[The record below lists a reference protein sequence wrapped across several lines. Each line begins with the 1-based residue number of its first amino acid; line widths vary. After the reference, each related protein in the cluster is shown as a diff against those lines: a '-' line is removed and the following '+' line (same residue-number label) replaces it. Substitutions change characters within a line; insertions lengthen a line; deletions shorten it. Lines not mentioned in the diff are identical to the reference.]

1 MYLNDLGIVCALGA
15 SKQDVLAAWLTGCC
29 ESANLVPWLDSTIP
43 AFAVQTELPRIPQN
57 LKQYDCRNNR
67 ILLAA
72 LEQIKTKVM
81 HAIKQYGPDRIAVVL
96 GTSTSGIAEGES
108 AVAEWCSSGHM
119 PADYYYKQQ
128 ELGGVAE
135 FLARYLAIRG
145 PAYTISTTCSSSANA
160 MISARRLL
168 KLGVCDAV
176 IVGGSDA
183 LCRTTLQGFD
193 ALGAIS
199 KTQCNPF
206 SKNRDGT
213 LIGEGA
219 VLFLMSNEA
228 SPIALVSAGASADAY
243 HISAPRPDGSGAY
256 LAMQAALKNAGLIA
270 EQVNYINLHGTAT
283 LQNDAMESLAVG
295 KLFGNTVA
303 CGSSKPATGHCLG
316 AAGAIEA
323 GLCWLLLSD
332 LNSNSLLPPHLWDGV
347 ADPDLQ
353 PLNFVANSPRINRD
367 NLIEL
372 GSLQPTRIIPST
384 SSAQMLSKG
393 QINRLESHGL
403 NSLQYCLSNSFAFGG
418 NNVSLLIGHPG

>member
-15 SKQDVLAAWLTGCC
+15 GKQDVLTAWLAGRC
-29 ESANLVPWLDSTIP
+29 EPASIVPWLDSTIP
-43 AFAVQTELPRIPQN
+43 AFSVQTELPAIPQN

-72 LEQIKTKVM
+72 LKQIEVAVD
-81 HAIKQYGPDRIAVVL
+81 HAMKQYGPDRIAAVI
-96 GTSTSGIAEGES
+96 GTSTSGIAEGEQ
-108 AVAEWCSSGHM
+108 AVAALCAGGRM
-119 PADYYYKQQ
+119 PADYHYKQQ
-128 ELGGVAE
+128 ELGGAAE
-135 FLARYLAIRG
+135 FLARYLAVGG
-145 PAYTISTTCSSSANA
+145 PAYTVSTTCSSSANA

-183 LCRTTLQGFD
+183 LCRTTLEGFA

-199 KTQCNPF
+199 KTRCNPF

-213 LIGEGA
+213 QVGEGA
-219 VLFLMSNEA
+219 ALFLMSNEP
-228 SPIALVSAGASADAY
+228 SPIALLGAGASADAY
-243 HISAPRPDGSGAY
+243 HISAPRPDGSGAF
-256 LAMQAALKNAGLIA
+256 LAMQAALQNAGLAA
-270 EQVNYINLHGTAT
+270 ERVDYINLHGTAT

-295 KLFGNTVA
+295 QLFGNTVA

-323 GLCWLLLSD
+323 GLCWLLLSE
-332 LNSNSLLPPHLWDGV
+332 LNSQKQLPPHLWDGI
-347 ADPDLQ
+347 ADPDLL
-353 PLNFVANSPRINRD
+353 PLGWVINSTLAVTVNPVER
-367 NLIEL
+367 
-372 GSLQPTRIIPST
+372 S
-384 SSAQMLSKG
+384 LSKG

-418 NNVSLLIGHPG
+418 NNVSLLIGYPG